1 MERTPANHT
10 TIEEV
15 KILKKF
21 SFSLDKVLDYK
32 IQIEDNL
39 RTEHAGAVRAVARK
53 EEEIEEMEAQHRYF
67 VEGLENV
74 KREGCRISELMVYQ
88 EYLGGD
94 SQRIREQK
102 EILKI
107 LHRQEE
113 EKRNEVIEAK
123 KERTSIDMLKD
134 KKLREHNFAV
144 QKDEERFIE
153 EFVANS
159 KYHAI

>member
-1 MERTPANHT
+1 M
-10 TIEEV
+10 
-15 KILKKF
+15 KKF

-39 RTEHAGAVRAVARK
+39 RTEHAGAVRAVAQK
-53 EEEIEEMEAQHRYF
+53 EEEIREMEAQHQYF

-74 KREGCRISELMVYQ
+74 KQNGCRISELMVYQ

-94 SQRIREQK
+94 SQRIRRQK
-102 EILKI
+102 EMLEV
-107 LHRQEE
+107 LHQKEE
-113 EKRNEVIEAK
+113 EKRNQVIEAK
-123 KERTSIDMLKD
+123 KERTSIDMLKE
-134 KKLREHNFAV
+134 KKLGEHNFAV

-159 KYHAI
+159 KYHAV